1 MLCFLSGLPRSGSTL
16 LGALLSQRPDTF
28 VSATSGLIDIM
39 GAAVQTW
46 ERNPTT
52 KAQGS
57 SKDEVIR
64 ILRAIADAKYA
75 DKNESIIIDKSR
87 GWPAPQI
94 MKTMEKVLGKPPK
107 IIATARPIAECLA
120 SFAKLVKPE
129 DIRNFC
135 RKSQLANHLF
145 SSYRTLKAA
154 WEADPDNILF
164 VEYDNIVSQPQIELD
179 RIVDFLGIKR
189 FKHFFENIENPLKE
203 KDEEAWN
210 IKGLHDIR
218 PSLKK
223 QEYSAKD
230 ILGEQWEH
238 YQGGEF
244 WLDKPE
250 PERKPQLIDLQLE
263 AGLRGDFEKGW
274 KIAQQL
280 EKERP
285 NDDRAAFNRGWYLL
299 KQGRLQE
306 GHKLLDRGRNEDVF
320 GNRHIGTGQPIW
332 NGDKAGHV
340 LLNLEGG
347 LGDQINGVRFAKDI
361 AARGN
366 KVIVSCSGELA
377 PLFTMVEG
385 VSSVVQHEAA
395 LGTYHDA
402 WVPSMSAVVPLG
414 YEYKDLN
421 GSPYIPCPI
430 TIDIKKRKRIG
441 LCWRGNPKFEHEQ
454 HRVFPSDLFFDAVKN
469 ADAEFISLQ
478 KGKGEDERPEWV
490 NKVPLDTWGNTKEAI
505 NKCDLV
511 ISSCTSVAHLAG
523 AMGIKT
529 WIITPILPYYLW
541 ALPGEKTP
549 YYDSVTL
556 FRQEKYGDWTAPF
569 EKIKEKLEKGI
580 SKQSTEKTKTSA
592 NSAYYPEVFSV
603 QNLEQAK
610 NSILT
615 DENDENKWDI
625 ETKLSVEKLIKAFS
639 VTKDSILLDYGCGI
653 GRIAKELIKQTDC
666 TIIGVDSSPNMLK
679 LSNDYVDSKNFTPC
693 SVRNLKKLI
702 ETGLKF
708 DAAFSILVLQHSLNP
723 RQDIALIHY
732 ALRNEGFFYLLN
744 ENKRFLPTKSL
755 DSNFVKWRDDGKNVA
770 KLTEEKFVEIEDL
783 PFKHLI
789 SKVYL
794 KK

>member
-1 MLCFLSGLPRSGSTL
+1 
-16 LGALLSQRPDTF
+16 
-28 VSATSGLIDIM
+28 
-39 GAAVQTW
+39 
-46 ERNPTT
+46 
-52 KAQGS
+52 
-57 SKDEVIR
+57 
-64 ILRAIADAKYA
+64 
-75 DKNESIIIDKSR
+75 
-87 GWPAPQI
+87 
-94 MKTMEKVLGKPPK
+94 
-107 IIATARPIAECLA
+107 
-120 SFAKLVKPE
+120 
-129 DIRNFC
+129 
-135 RKSQLANHLF
+135 
-145 SSYRTLKAA
+145 
-154 WEADPDNILF
+154 
-164 VEYDNIVSQPQIELD
+164 
-179 RIVDFLGIKR
+179 
-189 FKHFFENIENPLKE
+189 
-203 KDEEAWN
+203 
-210 IKGLHDIR
+210 
-218 PSLKK
+218 
-223 QEYSAKD
+223 
-230 ILGEQWEH
+230 
-238 YQGGEF
+238 
-244 WLDKPE
+244 
-250 PERKPQLIDLQLE
+250 
-263 AGLRGDFEKGW
+263 
-274 KIAQQL
+274 
-280 EKERP
+280 
-285 NDDRAAFNRGWYLL
+285 
-299 KQGRLQE
+299 
-306 GHKLLDRGRNEDVF
+306 
-320 GNRHIGTGQPIW
+320 
-332 NGDKAGHV
+332 
-340 LLNLEGG
+340 
-347 LGDQINGVRFAKDI
+347 
-361 AARGN
+361 
-366 KVIVSCSGELA
+366 
-377 PLFTMVEG
+377 
-385 VSSVVQHEAA
+385 
-395 LGTYHDA
+395 
-402 WVPSMSAVVPLG
+402 MSAVVPLG